1 MPVGNGRRPSR
12 CGPLAAACLL
22 AGGLAALAGC
32 GEQPHETT
40 AATSPFAAPAAA
52 ARREQAERLRN
63 SPQAR
68 AWRSRK
74 QFEAEARA
82 FVRDAPG
89 LSTAER
95 RARADRLEAEIRDRE
110 HAGELSAGE
119 SMLLRA
125 AMIQAQA
132 GTTEEEAQRLAAL
145 VQRYRE
151 DAARRESAWIAQQ
164 RNDPRMQRYKTREQA
179 VVAEVMAMDE
189 VPGGLSRDEYLR
201 RRLQEERERAWSPR

>member
-1 MPVGNGRRPSR
+1 MSGSNGPRPSR
-12 CGPLAAACLL
+12 CGSRTAACLL
-22 AGGLAALAGC
+22 AGGLALLAGC
-32 GEQPHETT
+32 GERPREATS
-40 AATSPFAAPAAA
+40 AASPFAAPATAA
-52 ARREQAERLRN
+52 QREQAERLRN

-89 LSTAER
+89 LSAAER

-110 HAGELSAGE
+110 RAGELSAGE

-125 AMIQAQA
+125 SMIQAQA
-132 GTTEEEAQRLAAL
+132 GTTEEEAQRIAAL

-179 VVAEVMAMDE
+179 VVAEVMAMDRI
-189 VPGGLSRDEYLR
+189 PGGLSRDAYLR
-201 RRLQEERERAWSPR
+201 RRLQEERERAWSGR